1 MEQHLDSLNLIKEKL
16 SLNFNEDK
24 TTQAKKRKN
33 DNSIITI
40 TSSKQTHNEVDV
52 KLNEPIISK
61 NKNKNKN
68 KKKKNKK
75 NLKVN
80 QVITAKPTFNL
91 PLIKQDDS
99 SLIIKEKLKL
109 ELEQEQLEK
118 QLMEQQKLQQIQIEQ
133 LQKQIDEFE
142 AESDTKLT
150 VLESVLNQNDLSQ
163 VLNNL
168 SETLVNN
175 KE

>member
-33 DNSIITI
+33 DNSIITT

-61 NKNKNKN
+61 NKNKNK
-68 KKKKNKK
+68 KKKNKK

-80 QVITAKPTFNL
+80 QVIIAKPTFNL

-168 SETLVNN
+168 SETSVNN